1 MKRNLIIVVFVILA
15 VAAGYFY
22 LTDKSNPFLKDTSIY
37 KAVPVSAPFFFELN
51 SIRNIPFDNS
61 FINEL
66 EKAGFGNNWF
76 SFLHEADSLIIA
88 KDDLPK
94 SLRNSSFLLVYGT
107 AGRNELVP
115 LIITNSESNNRENA
129 LAKFIE
135 TVYSPA
141 NYNYSARDYGKHQI
155 TEITD
160 KKNKEILFFSFAN
173 ELLLASPRAIIIE
186 QAIRQL
192 SSNGIQ
198 NNPYFLEVNR
208 SAISQN
214 VSLFINH
221 NWINSFFSGVLNRKT
236 LEKTDEFGATTRF
249 QHASKAE
256 KFREFAAWSEFGFQF
271 NDRQLVLNGTSAAD
285 DSLHHFLSVFDNQQ
299 PVRSRSED
307 ILPYNTSFFC
317 SFSFSDKNSFFE
329 NLEEFFMHS
338 PAYYH
343 REERMKR
350 FDRGLRANVRK
361 VFQDMVKDEVIA
373 ATTTIPVDPSNK
385 TTLFILNT
393 QGRSATEEQLQ
404 NLMVNYATRTE
415 TEFSNLYSEFTV
427 ENETQLRIYRFP
439 YPSFPGLWMGSPFEL
454 IDARFVTI
462 YDNFLVFS
470 NTEQGLQEYLLN
482 MIRGSTLSRDNGY
495 QRFRQS
501 KMNRTN
507 IHVFV
512 DVNKAFSF
520 RNEIFASDLL
530 KKIEEKE
537 ESLRRFGRINWQI
550 QRNKDS
556 YLNSLAIEFQPE
568 MDENAQTTWQS
579 QIGSNIATKPLLV
592 INHNDRANREIIFQ
606 DVQHNLH
613 LVSASGFVR
622 WSVQL
627 PGPVLGEIKQVDYYK
642 NGRLQY
648 LFNTKEK
655 LYLLDRN
662 GKNVEHFPVTLKSPA
677 TNGVNVFDYD
687 NNRSYRYFVAGEDRK
702 IYAYDFNGKI
712 IPGWNFSQTD
722 SPVTTPIQHFRV
734 AGMDYIVFKDQSR
747 IYIQDRQ
754 GETRISVSEQFKNS
768 KSPLAL
774 NLNGTPKIVATDSG
788 GKVYYLWFDGKVEEK
803 KTARFSE
810 NHFFTVD
817 DLDGN
822 NIPDFVFVDGNELT
836 VMDEN
841 GKKLFSQKLDWPIG
855 HQPNIYTFAA
865 DLKKVGVT
873 DATSNRIYLFNPDGK
888 LHQGFPLYGNS
899 EFTIGKLSDS
909 STGLNLLVGGEGGK
923 LYNYTLN

>member
-1 MKRNLIIVVFVILA
+1 MKRNLILVVFIILA

-22 LTDKSNPFLKDTSIY
+22 FADKSNPFLKDTSIY
-37 KAVPVSAPFFFELN
+37 KAIPVSAPFFFELN
-51 SIRNIPFDNS
+51 SIRSIPFDNS

-66 EKAGFGNNWF
+66 EKAGIGNKWF
-76 SFLHEADSLIIA
+76 SFLHEADSLIEF

-94 SLRNSSFLLVYGT
+94 NLRNNSFLLAYGT

-115 LIITNSESNNRENA
+115 MVITNCGSVNRENA

-135 TVYSPA
+135 TIYSPEI
-141 NYNYSARDYGKHQI
+141 YNYSARDYGKHQI

-160 KKNKEILFFSFAN
+160 KNNREILFFSFAD

-208 SAISQN
+208 STTSQN

-221 NWINSFFSGVLNRKT
+221 NWINSFFSVVLNRNT
-236 LEKTDEFGATTRF
+236 IEKTDEFGTATRL

-256 KFREFAAWSEFGFQF
+256 KFREFAAWSEFGFKF
-271 NDRQLVLNGTSAAD
+271 NDGQLVLNGTSAAD
-285 DSLHHFLSVFDNQQ
+285 DSLHHFMSVFDDQQ
-299 PVRSRSED
+299 PVRSGAED
-307 ILPYNTSFFC
+307 FLPYNTSFFC
-317 SFSFSDKNSFFE
+317 SFSISDKSSFFE
-329 NLEEFFMHS
+329 KLEEFFMHS

-350 FDRGLRANVRK
+350 FDRGFRANVRK
-361 VFQDMVKDEVIA
+361 VFQDMVKDEVIV

-385 TTLFILNT
+385 TTLFILPT
-393 QGRSATEEQLQ
+393 QSRSATEEQLH
-404 NLMVNYATRTE
+404 NLMVKYAARTE
-415 TEFSNLYSEFTV
+415 TELSSLYSGFSTD
-427 ENETQLRIYRFP
+427 NETQYRIYRFP

-454 IDARFVTI
+454 TEARFVTI
-462 YDNFLVFS
+462 YDNLLVFS

-482 MIRGSTLSRDNGY
+482 MVRGSTLARDNSY
-495 QRFRQS
+495 KRFRPGRLS
-501 KMNRTN
+501 RTN

-512 DVNKAFSF
+512 DVNKTFSL
-520 RNEIFASDLL
+520 RNTIFEESLL
-530 KKIEEKE
+530 KQIEEKE
-537 ESLRRFGRINWQI
+537 ESLRRFGMINWQI

-556 YLNSLAIEFQPE
+556 YLNSLAIDFQPE

-579 QIGSNIATKPLLV
+579 QIGSDIATKPLLV
-592 INHNDRANREIIFQ
+592 INHNDKANLEIIFQ

-613 LVSASGFVR
+613 LLSGSGRVR
-622 WSVQL
+622 WSIPL
-627 PGPVLGEIKQVDYYK
+627 SGPVLSEIKQVDYYK

-655 LYLLDRN
+655 LYLIDRN
-662 GKNVEHFPVTLKSPA
+662 GNNVEHFPVTLKSPA
-677 TNGVNVFDYD
+677 TNGVNVFDYH
-687 NNRSYRYFVAGEDRK
+687 NNRDYRYFVAGEDKR
-702 IYAYDFNGKI
+702 IYAYDGDGKNVT
-712 IPGWNFSQTD
+712 GWKFGQTE
-722 SPVTTPIQHFRV
+722 STVITPVQHFRIDSK
-734 AGMDYIVFKDQSR
+734 DYIVFKDNSK

-754 GETRISVSEQFKNS
+754 GETRISVSEQFNNS
-768 KSPLAL
+768 KNPLVL
-774 NLNGTPKIVATDSG
+774 NLNGTPKIVATDKSG
-788 GKVYYLWFDGKVEEK
+788 MVYYLYFDGKVEKK

-810 NHFFTVD
+810 NHFFTAD

-822 NIPDFVFVDGNELT
+822 EIPDFIFVDGNEVT

-841 GKKLFSQKLDWPIG
+841 GKKIFSQKLDSPIV

-865 DLKKVGVT
+865 DLKKVGIT

-909 STGLNLLVGGEGGK
+909 STGLNLLVGSEGGK

>member
-1 MKRNLIIVVFVILA
+1 MKRNLIIVVFIILA

-22 LTDKSNPFLKDTSIY
+22 YTDKSNPFLKDTSIY

-51 SIRNIPFDNS
+51 SIRSIPFDNS
-61 FINEL
+61 FVNEL
-66 EKAGFGNNWF
+66 EKAGIGNNWF
-76 SFLHEADSLIIA
+76 SFLHQADSLIEI

-94 SLRNSSFLLVYGT
+94 SLRNSTLLLAYGT

-115 LIITNSESNNRENA
+115 LVITNSGSDNRKNA
-129 LAKFIE
+129 LVKFIK

-160 KKNKEILFFSFAN
+160 NNNKEILFFSFADD
-173 ELLLASPRAIIIE
+173 LLLASNRAIIIE

-208 SAISQN
+208 STASQD

-221 NWINSFFSGVLNRKT
+221 NWVNSFFAGVLNRKIF
-236 LEKTDEFGATTRF
+236 EKADEFGATTRF
-249 QHASKAE
+249 QYASKVE
-256 KFREFAAWSEFGFQF
+256 KFREFAAWSELGFQF
-271 NDRQLVLNGTSAAD
+271 KDGQLVLNGTSAAD
-285 DSLHHFLSVFDNQQ
+285 DSLNHFMSVFDKQQ
-299 PVRSRSED
+299 PVRSMAED
-307 ILPYNTSFFC
+307 VLPYNTSFFC
-317 SFSFSDKNSFFE
+317 SFSFSDKKSYFE
-329 NLEEFFMHS
+329 KLEDFYMHS

-350 FDRGLRANVRK
+350 FDRGFRANVRK
-361 VFQDMVKDEVIA
+361 VFQDVVKDEAIV
-373 ATTTIPVDPSNK
+373 ATTTIPVDPTNK
-385 TTLFILNT
+385 TALFILHT
-393 QGRSATEEQLQ
+393 ESRSATEEQLQ

-415 TEFSNLYSEFTV
+415 TEISNLYSDFSAD
-427 ENETQLRIYRFP
+427 NETQFRIYRFP

-454 IDARFVTI
+454 TNARFATV

-470 NTEQGLQEYLLN
+470 NTGQGLQEYLLN
-482 MIRGSTLSRDNGY
+482 MVRGSTLSRDNRY
-495 QRFRQS
+495 QRFRQNRMS
-501 KMNRTN
+501 RTN
-507 IHVFV
+507 INVFV
-512 DVNKAFSF
+512 DVNKAFSL
-520 RNEIFASDLL
+520 RNEIFATDLL
-530 KKIEEKE
+530 KQIEEKE
-537 ESLRRFGRINWQI
+537 ESLRRFGMINWQI

-556 YLNSLAIEFQPE
+556 YLNSIAIDFQSE

-579 QIGSNIATKPLLV
+579 QIGSDIAIKPLLV

-613 LVSASGFVR
+613 LVAGSGFIR
-622 WSVQL
+622 WSVPL
-627 PGPVLGEIKQVDYYK
+627 PGPVLSEIKQVDYYK

-655 LYLLDRN
+655 LYLIDRN
-662 GKNVEHFPVTLKSPA
+662 GNNVAHFPVTLKSPA
-677 TNGVNVFDYD
+677 TNGVNVFDYH
-687 NNRSYRYFVAGEDRK
+687 NNRDYRYFMAGEDKR
-702 IYAYDFNGKI
+702 IYAYDGDGKI
-712 IPGWNFSQTD
+712 VTGWTFGEINSK
-722 SPVTTPIQHFRV
+722 VTTPVQHFRID
-734 AGMDYIVFKDQSR
+734 GKDYIVFKDNSK

-754 GETRISVSEQFKNS
+754 GETRVSFSEQFSNS
-768 KSPLAL
+768 KNPLVL
-774 NLNGTPKIVATDSG
+774 NLNGTPKLVATDSG
-788 GKVYYLWFDGKVEEK
+788 GKVYYLYFDGKVEEK

-817 DLDGN
+817 DLNGN
-822 NIPDFVFVDGNELT
+822 DIPDFVFVDGNEVT

-841 GKKLFSQKLDWPIG
+841 GKKLFSQKLDRPIG
-855 HQPNIYTFAA
+855 HQPNIYTFAS

-899 EFTIGKLSDS
+899 EFSIGNLSDN
-909 STGLNLLVGGEGGK
+909 STGFNLIVGSQGGK